1 MTHTA
6 EQFSLYATLFLAIL
20 PVLTVVASGF

>member
-1 MTHTA
+1 MTRTTD
-6 EQFSLYATLFLAIL
+6 QISVFATLFLAVL